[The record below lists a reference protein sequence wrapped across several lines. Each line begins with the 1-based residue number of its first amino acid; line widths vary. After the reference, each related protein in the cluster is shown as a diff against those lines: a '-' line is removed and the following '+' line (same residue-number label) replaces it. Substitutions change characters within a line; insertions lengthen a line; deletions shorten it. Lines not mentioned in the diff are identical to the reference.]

1 MASFADKPKLEQNT
15 KGFVFNNLRALII
28 DEADRILEIGFEDEM
43 RQIVSLLPKGERSGC
58 EHVQEYGS

>member
-1 MASFADKPKLEQNT
+1 MTVQNT

-43 RQIVSLLPKGERSGC
+43 RQIISLLPKGVSSC
-58 EHVQEYGS
+58 

>member
-1 MASFADKPKLEQNT
+1 MIEDNMTDPPHHPQNT

-43 RQIVSLLPKGERSGC
+43 RQIIGLLPKGERFLFASR
-58 EHVQEYGS
+58 